1 MENALAAETEPD
13 GFSKDC
19 DQETEINR
27 KKDRRRTRRVIWR
40 LGDSLPIL

>member
-1 MENALAAETEPD
+1 MENVLAAETKPD

-27 KKDRRRTRRVIWR
+27 KKDRLRTRRVIWR
-40 LGDSLPIL
+40 LGDFLPTL